1 MQISGRNK
9 IKGKVTKY
17 TAGTV
22 SAEVEIDVG
31 NGIRIV
37 GLITKAS
44 AEDMNIKAGDELTA
58 LVKAT
63 SVMFIKE

>member
-9 IKGKVTKY
+9 IRGKVNKINL
-17 TAGTV
+17 GVV
-22 SAEVEIDVG
+22 SAEVEIDAG

-37 GLITKAS
+37 GLITKGS
-44 AEDMNIKAGDELTA
+44 ADDMNIKVGDELTA
-58 LVKAT
+58 LIKAT